1 MGELLITFI
10 KQSSAYKLTRA
21 ASKSNIDVRL
31 VQTPKELSAGGCS
44 YGVVARR
51 AELSRLVSL
60 CHLYG
65 IEYRRI
71 LAVYTDVSGKKTYS
85 QI

>member
-1 MGELLITFI
+1 MGEILITFI
-10 KQSSAYKLTRA
+10 KQSTAYKLTRA
-21 ASKSNIDVRL
+21 ASKSNIAVRL
-31 VQTPKELSAGGCS
+31 VQAPKELSAGGCS
-44 YGVVARR
+44 YGVLAKRS
-51 AELSRLVSL
+51 ELSRLVSL
-60 CHLYG
+60 CRQYG